1 MTGIARHVKDTELKK
16 VLKETDGLGTEAT
29 RAGIIELLF
38 RRQFLQRRGKT
49 IQTTETGRQLVSV
62 LPDFCSQPD
71 MTALW
76 ESQLNNISEGKGN
89 YQGFMA
95 PLTQQL
101 EDLMM
106 AARAAQL
113 PAMKNSTPERKTSR
127 RRGAKNPTQ
136 RRTKRTQK

>member
-38 RRQFLQRRGKT
+38 RRQFLQRSGKT
-49 IQTTETGRQLVSV
+49 IQATETGRQLVSV

-76 ESQLNNISEGKGN
+76 ENQLNNISEGNGN
-89 YQGFMA
+89 YQGFMT

-101 EDLMM
+101 ENLMKI
-106 AARAAQL
+106 ARAAQL

-127 RRGAKNPTQ
+127 RRSAKSPAQ